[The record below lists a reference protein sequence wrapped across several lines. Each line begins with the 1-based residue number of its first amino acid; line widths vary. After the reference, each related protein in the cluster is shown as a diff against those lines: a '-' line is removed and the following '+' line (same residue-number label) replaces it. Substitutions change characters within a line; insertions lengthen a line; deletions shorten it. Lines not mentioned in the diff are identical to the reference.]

1 MLHWLPW
8 ISSILLI
15 VLIVLLIVYFAT
27 KEHFEMVGA
36 WKTKTG
42 GAPGV
47 SMYV

>member
-1 MLHWLPW
+1 MLHFLPW

-27 KEHFEMVGA
+27 KENFEMYGA

-47 SMYV
+47 AVYI